1 MIIFNNGKYKKI
13 ALINAILNSAK
24 LNSAKQLI

>member
-1 MIIFNNGKYKKI
+1 MVMIIFNNGKYKKI

-24 LNSAKQLI
+24 LNSAK